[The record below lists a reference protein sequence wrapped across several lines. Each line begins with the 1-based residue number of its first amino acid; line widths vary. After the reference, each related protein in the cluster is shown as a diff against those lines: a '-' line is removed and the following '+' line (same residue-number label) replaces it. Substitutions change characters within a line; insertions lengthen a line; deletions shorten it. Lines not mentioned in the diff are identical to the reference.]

1 MKAIETFRRLWR
13 LWSSREPQTV
23 GQVLSLIH
31 KDVKGFGS
39 AASEKFTHSDAIRSQ
54 LEAEMRQI
62 PQGFSYEIKWMDTTM
77 LSEDLVGLLAEIRVE
92 VSLPKKKIVLEPV
105 RASHVLKLFGDD
117 MLILQWHISVPDAG
131 TEDEIFPGA
140 GKPRLYDEASV
151 LFTDFAGFTQIVSS
165 ISADRLVD
173 ELNEIFARFDEITFD
188 NRLYK
193 VKTIGDAYMAV
204 GGIKIRQH
212 DHAVKCVKAAREMI
226 AFLEDRNSRSDVQ
239 WHMRAGVHT
248 GPVVAG
254 LIGRENLQFDIWG
267 DTVNFASRME
277 NTGMPD
283 KINVSTATYHLIRE
297 VFPCSYRGKIEVK
310 GKGKADMYFVD

>member
-1 MKAIETFRRLWR
+1 METFRRLWQ
-13 LWSSREPQTV
+13 LWSSRDSTTIDR
-23 GQVLSLIH
+23 VLKLIH

-39 AASEKFTHSDAIRSQ
+39 AASEKFTHSDAIRLQ

-62 PQGFSYEIKWMDTTM
+62 PQGFSFEITWIDTTM
-77 LSEDLVGLLAEIRVE
+77 LSDNLVGLLAEVRVE

-105 RASHVLKLFGDD
+105 RASHVLKQFGEE

-140 GKPRLYDEASV
+140 GKPRLYDQASV
-151 LFTDFAGFTQIVSS
+151 LFTDFVGFTQIVSS
-165 ISADRLVD
+165 ISAERLVE
-173 ELNEIFARFDEITFD
+173 ELNEIFARFDEITLD

-193 VKTIGDAYMAV
+193 VKTMGDAYMAV
-204 GGIKIRQH
+204 GGIKIQQN
-212 DHAVKCVKAAREMI
+212 DHAVKCVKTAREMI
-226 AFLEDRNSRSDVQ
+226 AYLEDRNAKSGIQ
-239 WHMRAGVHT
+239 WQMRAGVHT

-254 LIGRENLQFDIWG
+254 LIGRENLHFDIWG

-277 NTGMPD
+277 NTGMPN
-283 KINVSTATYHLIRE
+283 KINISKATYQLIRN
-297 VFPCSYRGKIEVK
+297 VFPCTFRGKIEVK